1 MKQLKNEKAK
11 VLSQAIAPI
20 IENWSDA
27 PLLKFYN
34 SLMEEI
40 YSNNIVTE
48 AYMVQN
54 MMVQIIGEE
63 YDCEFQEVEET
74 VVSYKKYFSF
84 QSMAI
89 VQCAFEQEQEYSEPA
104 NSIFA
109 QLNEDLDSLYIEKHK
124 NSVKEGHMVDFLL
137 QSPLTDIGGI
147 LLDSL
152 ISPIGDLKQEVM
164 QKYKSVL
171 ETQIKNLALM
181 SSDDN
186 LKENFHSYGDAYE

>member
-1 MKQLKNEKAK
+1 MRQLKNEKAK
-11 VLSQAIAPI
+11 ILSQAVAPI

-74 VVSYKKYFSF
+74 ADSYKKYFSF

-89 VQCAFEQEQEYSEPA
+89 VQCAFEQELECDEPA
-104 NSIFA
+104 SSIFA
-109 QLNEDLDSLYIEKHK
+109 QLNEDLDFLYIEKHK

-137 QSPLTDIGGI
+137 QSPLTDMGGI
-147 LLDSL
+147 LLDSP
-152 ISPIGDLKQEVM
+152 ISPIGDFKEEVM
-164 QKYKSVL
+164 QRYKSVL
-171 ETQIKNLALM
+171 ETQ
-181 SSDDN
+181 
-186 LKENFHSYGDAYE
+186 LKSIVSV

>member
-1 MKQLKNEKAK
+1 MRYKKVRQLKNEKAK
-11 VLSQAIAPI
+11 ILSQAVAPI

-34 SLMEEI
+34 SLMEEL

-74 VVSYKKYFSF
+74 AS
-84 QSMAI
+84 
-89 VQCAFEQEQEYSEPA
+89 
-104 NSIFA
+104 SIFA
-109 QLNEDLDSLYIEKHK
+109 QLNEDLDFLYIEKHK
-124 NSVKEGHMVDFLL
+124 KSVKEGHMVDFLL
-137 QSPLTDIGGI
+137 QSPLTDMGGI

-152 ISPIGDLKQEVM
+152 ISPIVDFKEEVM
-164 QKYKSVL
+164 QRYKSVL
-171 ETQIKNLALM
+171 ETQ
-181 SSDDN
+181 
-186 LKENFHSYGDAYE
+186 LKSIVSV